1 MMEDYGLQLRARLGQ
16 AEQVIGGQKL
26 ELERSLA
33 AQKTLIHQLQE
44 SEQEAREMQE
54 FLQAEKSTLQ
64 EALKE
69 GEQEIKRMQEQIRSL
84 ETNRLEVLVPAS
96 LGQSENVSEAES
108 NLTLSPGPLAGRSP
122 QFLITPTEN
131 LTSLR

>member
-1 MMEDYGLQLRARLGQ
+1 
-16 AEQVIGGQKL
+16 
-26 ELERSLA
+26 
-33 AQKTLIHQLQE
+33 
-44 SEQEAREMQE
+44 MQE

-84 ETNRLEVLVPAS
+84 ETNRLEVLLVPAS
-96 LGQSENVSEAES
+96 LGQSENVGEAES

-122 QFLITPTEN
+122 QFPITPTEN
-131 LTSLR
+131 LDKSEILSDFSKAMMTTSTGSDSM